1 MAFFKFRK
9 SGDEPALG
17 APMTESVEAMRK
29 RATFRLIGAGVLVL
43 AAVIGFPMVF
53 DSAPRPI
60 PVDVKIEIPDKNK
73 VAPLAMPNVSD
84 VAPGAAAI
92 VQAPAAAAVVE
103 APTAAVPPAAN
114 AKSGKVEVAK
124 DEKETILVEN
134 KKATEPKPSSK
145 EALKE
150 PVKEPAKEIAKPG
163 PKAATPEDGARAL
176 ALLEGQSNKATPK
189 PEAEKPEAAVPG
201 GTGRFVVQVGAF
213 ADATK
218 AKDVRTQLEKAGL
231 KTYTHVAETKDGART
246 RVRVGPFDD
255 RATAEA
261 TAQKVK
267 ALGLPAAILTL

>member
-9 SGDEPALG
+9 SGDEPALA

-29 RATFRLIGAGVLVL
+29 RATFRLIGAVVLVL
-43 AAVIGFPMVF
+43 AAVIGFPMAF
-53 DSAPRPI
+53 DNAPRPI

-73 VAPLAMPNVSD
+73 VAPLALPTAPN
-84 VAPGAAAI
+84 APSAAAM
-92 VQAPAAAAVVE
+92 VQSPAAA
-103 APTAAVPPAAN
+103 PAAN
-114 AKSGKVEVAK
+114 AKSGKVEPAN
-124 DEKETILVEN
+124 DEKETIVVEN

-150 PVKEPAKEIAKPG
+150 PVKEPAKEIAKPT

-176 ALLEGQSNKATPK
+176 ALLEGQSNKVTPK
-189 PEAEKPEAAVPG
+189 PEAKPEAKADKPDAAAPA
-201 GTGRFVVQVGAF
+201 GTSRFVVQVGAF

-218 AKDVRTQLEKAGL
+218 AKDVRSQLEKAGL

-267 ALGLPAAILTL
+267 ALGLPAVLLTL